1 MVGRKPAFS
10 SIATPEN
17 TPETQLIR
25 GGVVADQ
32 LTDEQ
37 RRRGGLTRQ
46 AQLRSEREERRRRF
60 EAVLDP
66 ELEALAD
73 ALIAKALGGDFGA
86 LREALHQLVGRPET
100 VISHEQD
107 PDRPIR
113 IVVESISSR
122 RREQLT
128 DVEAD
133 DAEVEEL
140 DDGD

>member
-1 MVGRKPAFS
+1 
-10 SIATPEN
+10 
-17 TPETQLIR
+17 
-25 GGVVADQ
+25 
-32 LTDEQ
+32 
-37 RRRGGLTRQ
+37 
-46 AQLRSEREERRRRF
+46 
-60 EAVLDP
+60 
-66 ELEALAD
+66 
-73 ALIAKALGGDFGA
+73 
-86 LREALHQLVGRPET
+86 

-133 DAEVEEL
+133 DAEVEKL